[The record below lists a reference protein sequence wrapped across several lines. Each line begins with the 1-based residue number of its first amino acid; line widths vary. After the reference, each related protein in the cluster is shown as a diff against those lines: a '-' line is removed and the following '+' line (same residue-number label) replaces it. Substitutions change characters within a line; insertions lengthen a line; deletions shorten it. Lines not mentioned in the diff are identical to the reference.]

1 MTRVICLEGIT
12 GAGKTTQAAKIASL
26 LDSRCED
33 YQIISEKQYEP
44 FKQTIINWHLAGAN
58 QYFTQKVI
66 KSIAKARGK
75 THRRHIVPLIDTV
88 SLLIF
93 DRCFYTSGI
102 YEADGELKV
111 DEIID
116 INLKEGVI
124 IPQEGVVL
132 SCSPEIA
139 RKRIDE
145 RRLKISRYNL
155 PSMYE
160 SLEEITKRRSLYIQ
174 LCDEHP
180 ELYLID
186 TTNKTEDE
194 VFEEVRRRLKL

>member
-1 MTRVICLEGIT
+1 MTRIICLEGIT
-12 GAGKTTQAAKIASL
+12 GAGKTTQAIKLASL
-26 LDSRCED
+26 LDSRCDD
-33 YQIISEKQYEP
+33 YRIINEKQYEP
-44 FKQTIINWHLAGAN
+44 FKQTIIDWHIAGAN
-58 QYFTQKVI
+58 QYFIQEVI
-66 KSIAKARGK
+66 KLIAKARGE
-75 THRRHIVPLIDTV
+75 THRRHFIPLVNKV

-111 DEIID
+111 DEIIGL
-116 INLKEGVI
+116 NLKEGII
-124 IPQEGVVL
+124 IPQEGIVL

-145 RRLKISRYNL
+145 RRLKISKYNL
-155 PSMYE
+155 PSMHE

-174 LCDEHP
+174 LCKEHP

-186 TTNKTEDE
+186 TTNKSEEE
-194 VFEEVRRRLKL
+194 VFEEVRGRLRL